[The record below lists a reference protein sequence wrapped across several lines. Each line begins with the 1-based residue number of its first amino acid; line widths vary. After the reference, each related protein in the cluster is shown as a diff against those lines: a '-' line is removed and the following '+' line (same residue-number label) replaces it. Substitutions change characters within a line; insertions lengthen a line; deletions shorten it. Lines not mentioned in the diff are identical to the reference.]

1 MPGAPP
7 FSFAFLLRALIRRG
21 ARLLHNGRDGL
32 SFWRPAATLFGSSK
46 TFREGEFALSEKRP
60 LTVLCIA
67 TFEKGQEFLREC
79 KRQGCR
85 VLLVT
90 MERLRDADWPRESV
104 DEFFYLPE
112 DYKPEDVTRG
122 VSWMARTREFDRVVP
137 LDDFDVETAAA
148 LREHL
153 RIPGMGDTTAR
164 YFRDKLAMRVK
175 ARDHGVLV
183 PEFVHALNND
193 RINEFTSRVAP
204 PWVLKPRSEASAVGI
219 KKVESAEGLWPL
231 LEGLGDRQSS
241 YLIEQFIPGDIFHVD
256 SIISDREPLFTAV
269 SKYGKPPMEVAH
281 GGGVFMTRTIPRRSP
296 DAQALVSLDHELLR
310 TLGLVRGVTH
320 TEFIKGADGRFY
332 FLETAAR
339 VGGANIAETVEAATG
354 VNLWREWARIEVAGE
369 HGHYELPPT
378 RDEYAGIVI
387 SLARQEWPDTSQYDD
402 PEIVFRLHKRHHVGL
417 LVASHDPAR
426 VDQLL
431 DSYVRRFLRDFSATL
446 PATDRATS

>member
-1 MPGAPP
+1 
-7 FSFAFLLRALIRRG
+7 
-21 ARLLHNGRDGL
+21 
-32 SFWRPAATLFGSSK
+32 
-46 TFREGEFALSEKRP
+46 LSEKRP

-85 VLLVT
+85 VFLVT

-112 DYKPEDVTRG
+112 DYKLEDVTRG
-122 VSWMARTREFDRVVP
+122 VSYLARTREIDRVVP

-153 RIPGMGDTTAR
+153 RIPGMGDTTTR

-183 PEFVHALNND
+183 PEFVHALNHA
-193 RINEFTSRVAP
+193 RIHEFAGRVAP

-219 KKVESAEGLWPL
+219 KKVSSAAELWPL
-231 LEGLGDRQSS
+231 LEGLGDRQST

-256 SIISDREPLFTAV
+256 SVISDREPLFTAV

-281 GGGVFMTRTIPRRSP
+281 GGGVFMTRNIPRQSA
-296 DAQALVSLDHELLR
+296 DAQALESLNHELLR

-320 TEFIKGADGRFY
+320 TEFIKGGDGRFY

-339 VGGANIAETVEAATG
+339 VGGANIAEVVEAATG

-369 HGHYELPPT
+369 HGRYDLPPT
-378 RDEYAGIVI
+378 RDDYAGIVI
-387 SLARQEWPDTSQYDD
+387 SLARQECPDTSAYDD
-402 PEIVFRLHKRHHVGL
+402 PEIVFRLNKRHHAGL
-417 LVASHDPAR
+417 LVASHDPER
-426 VDQLL
+426 VDHLL

-446 PATDRATS
+446 PAADKATS